1 MTHLLDTNH
10 CIFIIKNRSPQAWEK
25 LARHPVGAIGISSV
39 TASELWFGVEKSE
52 QKERNNRALA
62 KFLLP
67 LEIAPYEEKA
77 AERYGK
83 IRAVLEKAGT
93 PIGSLDCLIAAH
105 AVALGVVLVT
115 NNTDEFRRVPGLRLE
130 DWTA

>member
-1 MTHLLDTNH
+1 M
-10 CIFIIKNRSPQAWEK
+10 
-25 LARHPVGAIGISSV
+25 
-39 TASELWFGVEKSE
+39 
-52 QKERNNRALA
+52 

-83 IRAVLEKAGT
+83 IRAVLEKVGT

-115 NNTDEFRRVPGLRLE
+115 NNTNEFQRVPSLRLE

>member
-10 CIFIIKNRSPQAWEK
+10 CIFIIKNRSPRAWEK
-25 LARHPVGAIGISSV
+25 LARHPVGTIGISSV
-39 TASELWFGVEKSE
+39 TAAELWFGVEKSE
-52 QKERNNRALA
+52 QKEKNSRALM

-67 LEIAPYEEKA
+67 LEIAPYEEEA

-115 NNTDEFRRVPGLRLE
+115 NNTNEFQRVPSLRLE

>member
-10 CIFIIKNRSPQAWEK
+10 CIFIIKNKFPQAWKK

-52 QKERNNRALA
+52 QKEKNTRALV

-67 LEIAPYEEKA
+67 LEIAPFEEEA

-115 NNTDEFRRVPGLRLE
+115 NNTNEFQRVPGLQLE
-130 DWTA
+130 DWTE

>member
-10 CIFIIKNRSPQAWEK
+10 CIFIIKNRSPQDWEK
-25 LARHPVGAIGISSV
+25 LATHPVGAIGISSV

-52 QKERNNRALA
+52 QKEKNTGALV

-67 LEIAPYEEKA
+67 LEIAPYEEVA

-115 NNTDEFRRVPGLRLE
+115 NNTDEFRRVPGLQLE
-130 DWTA
+130 DWTL

>member
-10 CIFIIKNRSPQAWEK
+10 CIFIIKNRSPQAWKK

-52 QKERNNRALA
+52 QKEKNTRALV

-67 LEIAPYEEKA
+67 LEIAPFEEEA

-115 NNTDEFRRVPGLRLE
+115 NNTNEFQRVPGLQLE
-130 DWTA
+130 DWTE

>member
-10 CIFIIKNRSPQAWEK
+10 CIFIIKNRSAKAWEK

-52 QKERNNRALA
+52 QKEKNGRALI

-67 LEIAPYEEKA
+67 LEIAPYEAEA

-115 NNTDEFRRVPGLRLE
+115 NNTNEFQRVPGLRLE

>member
-1 MTHLLDTNH
+1 M
-10 CIFIIKNRSPQAWEK
+10 
-25 LARHPVGAIGISSV
+25 
-39 TASELWFGVEKSE
+39 
-52 QKERNNRALA
+52 

-67 LEIAPYEEKA
+67 LVIAPYEEEA

-115 NNTDEFRRVPGLRLE
+115 NNTNEFQRVPGLRLE